1 MAELFANF
9 EVNREAHW
17 PVILKLLAG
26 SLALHVLATVCLVY
40 VPGVRAAFNI
50 ASLVAG
56 MKYVERDYKRTEIVD
71 EVQLVELTTREKFR
85 YPDGYF
91 APEGQAA
98 VVPPLMPLPPQLIA
112 QAQPPA
118 VSPEILLTPS
128 PSPSPVAS
136 PILSPSPSPSA
147 NASASASSASSSPV
161 AANGAAKGTNAA
173 NPGASPGPAGAAM
186 TTNEAQTALEKSAA
200 ANNLKLPKE
209 NEINKK
215 ALKDF
220 ATYAN
225 DLKKQGKLDLNQPF
239 EIVIEAVLDENGK
252 LKDAKVS
259 KKAGDENLVD
269 LFGRMVAAL
278 NDSGFLSYLK
288 PLDKD
293 NPGSTV
299 VFTVKQGETEVL
311 ATVES
316 EASSVAS
323 ARALASGFNAA
334 LVLGAGSRAG
344 KDEEVL
350 LRNTSAEP
358 VGKKIVFNF
367 TMPRQAVVELIKK
380 QLAAP
385 AKPS

>member
-9 EVNREAHW
+9 EVNREARG

-26 SLALHVLATVCLVY
+26 SLALHVVASLCLVY

-56 MKYVERDYKRTEIVD
+56 AKYVDKDYERTEIVD
-71 EVQLVELTTREKFR
+71 EVQLVQLTGEKFH
-85 YPDGYF
+85 YPEGYF
-91 APEGQAA
+91 APEGQTG
-98 VVPPLMPLPPQLIA
+98 VMPPLTPLTPLSPSSSQFIS
-112 QAQPPA
+112 QAQPPP
-118 VSPEILLTPS
+118 VSPELLLTPS

-136 PILSPSPSPSA
+136 PIVLPTPIPSA
-147 NASASASSASSSPV
+147 NASSSNV
-161 AANGAAKGTNAA
+161 AAKGAAKGTKAA
-173 NPGASPGPAGAAM
+173 NPAASPSPAASPM
-186 TTNEAQTALEKSAA
+186 TADEAQAALEKTAA

-220 ATYAN
+220 AAYAN

-252 LKDAKVS
+252 LKDPKFT

-367 TMPRQAVVELIKK
+367 TMPRQAVVDLIKK

-385 AKPS
+385 DKPS

>member
-1 MAELFANF
+1 MAELFAKF
-9 EVNREAHW
+9 EVNREARW

-26 SLALHVLATVCLVY
+26 SLALHVLASLVLVY

-56 MKYVERDYKRTEIVD
+56 AKYVDKDYKRTEIVD
-71 EVQLVELTTREKFR
+71 EVQLVELTREKFH
-85 YPDGYF
+85 YPEGYF
-91 APEGQAA
+91 APEGQAGMA
-98 VVPPLMPLPPQLIA
+98 PPVTPLPPLTPSPPQFVA
-112 QAQPPA
+112 QAQPPP

-136 PILSPSPSPSA
+136 PVLLPTPIPSA
-147 NASASASSASSSPV
+147 NASSSAV
-161 AANGAAKGTNAA
+161 AAKGAARGTKAA
-173 NPGASPGPAGAAM
+173 NPAASPSPVSSPAM
-186 TTNEAQTALEKSAA
+186 TAEEAQAALEKTAA
-200 ANNLKLPKE
+200 ENNLKLPKE

-220 ATYAN
+220 AAYAN

-252 LKDAKVS
+252 LKDAKFT
-259 KKAGDENLVD
+259 KKAGDANLVD
-269 LFGRMVAAL
+269 LFGRMVGAL
-278 NDSGFLSYLK
+278 NDSGFLGYLK

-316 EASSVAS
+316 EASSAAS
-323 ARALASGFNAA
+323 ARSLASGFNAA

-367 TMPRQAVVELIKK
+367 TMPRQAVVDLIKK

-385 AKPS
+385 DKPS